1 MNIIKILIFT
11 LFLIVSLN
19 AYMQDNIVFVEDK
32 SSEQKSLK
40 DEFLNLNSEYFTIS
54 VCTLDINKYDP
65 IEYFKVFNMRNA
77 VAYKFGDDK
86 EFARV
91 ISGAYKT
98 SKEAEEGIKNL
109 DSRLLLNK
117 PYVAK
122 LSRHQELFAEYN
134 GEIIK
139 KEKAI
144 KSEPIIQ
151 PSQKDKPSKIVES
164 NGSIFVSDSKE
175 ANELKKE
182 FLNANSKYY
191 SIAIGSISL
200 EKNGV
205 ENFFNTYKVGDKAL
219 AHTYGK
225 NNDKARIIYGLYKTR
240 EEAKE
245 AIKNLN
251 SQLKENSPFF
261 SNMKRFQ
268 KFYQQYNKEEI
279 LDENIVELKINE
291 KQKEKSV
298 KPVLSEEIKIVKPEE
313 KIEVKKE
320 IKPEVIEPKI
330 QEPEIKKPKPIEKPK
345 KKIVTPMPKVEK
357 KIDPNEGK
365 FLKDSKLED
374 VYYVE
379 ENGEFNILSE
389 VFLNDGSSFY
399 TIDFGEL
406 KLKDTTIEQFFVK
419 NNIDNS
425 ALAYKYGD
433 NKEYARVIYGAY
445 ETKDDANSVV
455 EKLNVTDVED
465 LKVSNIKNHQNLYK
479 VYHNNKLVQR
489 KSNELASVKNE
500 KELSLVSSDSSYTI
514 VYSQTL
520 NKNNRLKDEFFDRTT
535 DRYTITIITFLKD
548 DMNVDRYFEINNLY
562 NNTLAFP
569 IGTVNSYYR
578 VIYGV
583 YDDAQ
588 EAQSAIENLSDDL
601 KKNIP
606 YISRIKTNQK
616 KFESYNGKV
625 LEEEFSKIRKIE
637 FR

>member
-40 DEFLNLNSEYFTIS
+40 VEFLNLNSEYFTIS

-151 PSQKDKPSKIVES
+151 PSQEIRPTKIVES

-200 EKNGV
+200 EKNSV

-251 SQLKENSPFF
+251 SQLKQNSPFS

-330 QEPEIKKPKPIEKPK
+330 QEPEIEKPKPIEKPK
-345 KKIVTPMPKVEK
+345 KKIVTPMLGYYCISCLTQSIYQHPYHL
-357 KIDPNEGK
+357 
-365 FLKDSKLED
+365 LK
-374 VYYVE
+374 
-379 ENGEFNILSE
+379 
-389 VFLNDGSSFY
+389 
-399 TIDFGEL
+399 
-406 KLKDTTIEQFFVK
+406 
-419 NNIDNS
+419 
-425 ALAYKYGD
+425 
-433 NKEYARVIYGAY
+433 
-445 ETKDDANSVV
+445 
-455 EKLNVTDVED
+455 
-465 LKVSNIKNHQNLYK
+465 
-479 VYHNNKLVQR
+479 
-489 KSNELASVKNE
+489 
-500 KELSLVSSDSSYTI
+500 
-514 VYSQTL
+514 
-520 NKNNRLKDEFFDRTT
+520 
-535 DRYTITIITFLKD
+535 
-548 DMNVDRYFEINNLY
+548 M
-562 NNTLAFP
+562 
-569 IGTVNSYYR
+569 
-578 VIYGV
+578 
-583 YDDAQ
+583 
-588 EAQSAIENLSDDL
+588 
-601 KKNIP
+601 
-606 YISRIKTNQK
+606 
-616 KFESYNGKV
+616 
-625 LEEEFSKIRKIE
+625 
-637 FR
+637 